1 MRQCFR
7 GVVVPVGFLGDVVFA
22 DFAVGGFGR
31 DFRVVEDDALRR
43 AAVSEL
49 AEERHIGFAA

>member
-1 MRQCFR
+1 M
-7 GVVVPVGFLGDVVFA
+7 PVGFLGDVVFA

-31 DFRVVEDDALRR
+31 DFGVVKDDAMRR
-43 AAVSEL
+43 ADISEL

>member
-1 MRQCFR
+1 M
-7 GVVVPVGFLGDVVFA
+7 PVGFLGDVVFA

-31 DFRVVEDDALRR
+31 DFGVVEDDAMRR
-43 AAVSEL
+43 AASGEL